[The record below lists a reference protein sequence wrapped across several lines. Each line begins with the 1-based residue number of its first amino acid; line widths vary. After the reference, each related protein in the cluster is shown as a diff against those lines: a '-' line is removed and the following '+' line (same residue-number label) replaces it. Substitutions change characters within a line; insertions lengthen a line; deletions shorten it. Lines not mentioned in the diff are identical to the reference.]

1 MLKDNPLKCAAV
13 GFKGYEDPPQVMEF
27 VKQYVDY
34 DKLFERALKKKIHM
48 FYDAL
53 KWDFPVKEEN
63 TLTRFF

>member
-1 MLKDNPLKCAAV
+1 
-13 GFKGYEDPPQVMEF
+13 MEF
-27 VKQYVDY
+27 VNQYVDY

-53 KWDFPVKEEN
+53 NWDFPVKEEN